1 MMLSVI
7 LPAYNECNRLESSV
21 DRLNKYLSENF
32 TSFEIIIAEDHS
44 TDGSDEIARRISE
57 KNTNVIL
64 LHNAVRLGRGASLGA
79 AIKKTRGEY
88 VVYMDVDMATKL
100 GCLNILVLS
109 LANGASVSTGSRW
122 MKGSR
127 VKRPFSR
134 RFASKYYNLL
144 VRLLFGS
151 KIHDHQCGFKG
162 FNRKDIL
169 EIVGLMEENHWMWD
183 TELLVLCQRAG
194 LKIFEF
200 PVSWEHNG
208 GNELNTSKVNV
219 LKDSISMGY
228 KLLKLKYRL
237 SVHRISYKGAKG
249 QAANNEALDES
260 WLKQKNMPHK
270 R

>member
-21 DRLNKYLSENF
+21 ERLDQYLSENF
-32 TSFEIIIAEDHS
+32 PTFEIIIVEDHS
-44 TDGSDEIARRISE
+44 TDGSFEIARRISE
-57 KNTNVIL
+57 KNKNVIL
-64 LHNAVRLGRGASLGA
+64 LHNTVRLGRGASLGA
-79 AIKKTRGEY
+79 AIKKARGEY
-88 VVYMDVDMATKL
+88 IVYMDVDMATNL
-100 GCLNILVLS
+100 GCLNMLVLS

-134 RFASKYYNLL
+134 NFASKCYNRL

-151 KIHDHQCGFKG
+151 KVYDHQCGFKG

-169 EIVGLMEENHWMWD
+169 DMVDLVREDHWMWD
-183 TELLVLCQRAG
+183 TELLLLCQRSG
-194 LKIFEF
+194 LKVFEF
-200 PVSWEHNG
+200 PVYWEHNG
-208 GNELNTSKVNV
+208 GNDLNTSKVNV
-219 LKDSISMGY
+219 IKDSLSMGY

-237 SVHRISYKGAKG
+237 TAHPLKKKETDMQV
-249 QAANNEALDES
+249 ANKEAVNEN
-260 WLKQKNMPHK
+260 WLKQKNTPHK